1 VNLSNAAC
9 DPISYWPDGP
19 AERMARHATRAIL
32 WQNNHLL
39 FWMSLIPTTTD
50 YPGGHPFPP
59 DAVAAY
65 GFVLAAS
72 AATFTLLR
80 WHASATGSARWAL
93 KRVQTQ
99 VSGLALHVPWQQNLP
114 ATDML
119 ASLSQ

>member
-1 VNLSNAAC
+1 
-9 DPISYWPDGP
+9 
-19 AERMARHATRAIL
+19 MARHATRAIL

-72 AATFTLLR
+72 AATRISHRVSTMR
-80 WHASATGSARWAL
+80 PKTRANGSVRARVA
-93 KRVQTQ
+93 RP
-99 VSGLALHVPWQQNLP
+99 SRREADGA
-114 ATDML
+114 
-119 ASLSQ
+119 